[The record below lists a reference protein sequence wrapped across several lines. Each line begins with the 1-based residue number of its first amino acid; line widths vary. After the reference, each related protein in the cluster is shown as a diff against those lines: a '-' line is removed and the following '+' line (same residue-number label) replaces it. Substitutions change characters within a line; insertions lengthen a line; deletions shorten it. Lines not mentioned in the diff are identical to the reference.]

1 MFAEGGA
8 ALRIM
13 AGSNVR
19 TQISVGRMARECA
32 RREDGSIALKVGV
45 EARVPLGPAGSPGR
59 FDVPVTVSVKYDDKV
74 VASRVGRTTAEIDKG
89 EAQTIAQIIV
99 DDLTVPAAMTRDYEI
114 EVSLGAAKA
123 PSKRSPAASRPP
135 LPPRRAEATLLSEPI
150 DPTAG
155 RAGWRL
161 DSRSPFAW
169 TERRSQLRVA
179 PDPDR
184 PLLRLVHHDVRRGCH
199 RAVASAAPQDPTQRR
214 ATQVLVLPA
223 RRWALLIGSA

>member
-1 MFAEGGA
+1 MVGKRISLLSVVLATALCASPAGAEEGNIFSNLLKYGGTTVPPSQPKELEAAYCPTVDVAEGGA

-45 EARVPLGPAGSPGR
+45 EARVLLGPAGSPGR

-74 VASRVGRTTAEIDKG
+74 VASRVGRTTAEIDRG
-89 EAQTIAQIIV
+89 EAQTIAQIVV

-123 PSKRSPAASRPP
+123 PSKPKHRRKPA
-135 LPPRRAEATLLSEPI
+135 
-150 DPTAG
+150 
-155 RAGWRL
+155 
-161 DSRSPFAW
+161 
-169 TERRSQLRVA
+169 
-179 PDPDR
+179 
-184 PLLRLVHHDVRRGCH
+184 
-199 RAVASAAPQDPTQRR
+199 ASAAPAGGGDAAQ
-214 ATQVLVLPA
+214 
-223 RRWALLIGSA
+223 

>member
-1 MFAEGGA
+1 MVGKRISLLGVVLATALCASPAGAEEGNIFSNLLKYGGTTVPPSQPKELEAAYCPTVDVAEGGA

-45 EARVPLGPAGSPGR
+45 EARVLLGPAGSPGR

-89 EAQTIAQIIV
+89 EAQTIAQIVV

-114 EVSLGAAKA
+114 EVSLGAGKA
-123 PSKRSPAASRPP
+123 PSKPKHRRKPAA
-135 LPPRRAEATLLSEPI
+135 A
-150 DPTAG
+150 
-155 RAGWRL
+155 
-161 DSRSPFAW
+161 
-169 TERRSQLRVA
+169 
-179 PDPDR
+179 
-184 PLLRLVHHDVRRGCH
+184 
-199 RAVASAAPQDPTQRR
+199 AAPAGGGDAAQ
-214 ATQVLVLPA
+214 
-223 RRWALLIGSA
+223 

>member
-1 MFAEGGA
+1 MVGKRISLLSLVLAAGLCASPASAEEGNIFSNLLKYGGTTVPPSQPKELEAAYCPTVDVAEGGA

-45 EARVPLGPAGSPGR
+45 EARVLLGPAGSPGR

-114 EVSLGAAKA
+114 EVSLGASKA
-123 PSKRSPAASRPP
+123 PSKPKPRRKPAA
-135 LPPRRAEATLLSEPI
+135 A
-150 DPTAG
+150 
-155 RAGWRL
+155 
-161 DSRSPFAW
+161 
-169 TERRSQLRVA
+169 
-179 PDPDR
+179 
-184 PLLRLVHHDVRRGCH
+184 
-199 RAVASAAPQDPTQRR
+199 AAPAGGGDAAQ
-214 ATQVLVLPA
+214 
-223 RRWALLIGSA
+223 